1 MFTLLSAS
9 LRKHLVPIKYLL
21 GSVLVYTFI
30 LLAIYIL
37 VDLIGVDEVPAYV
50 AVYLTAYIFE
60 YTITLVI
67 VFNERHRWGKVLK
80 YIVYLAAFLGLST
93 MLFKLLISL
102 GIHYLIAIMAIAILL
117 MPVRY
122 IVNKYWVYR

>member
-1 MFTLLSAS
+1 MFTLLSDS

-30 LLAIYIL
+30 LSAVYIL
-37 VDLIGVDEVPAYV
+37 VDLIGVDEVPAYLT
-50 AVYLTAYIFE
+50 VYLTAYILE
-60 YTITLVI
+60 YTITLVL

-93 MLFKLLISL
+93 MLFKLQISL
-102 GIHYLIAIMAIAILL
+102 GIHYLIATMAIAILL

-122 IVNKYWVYR
+122 VINRYWVYR